1 MAMTVGRASRLSV
14 VIGGMTLI
22 LALGVAS
29 SASADN
35 CSAVGNFTFTLA
47 GGSGFL
53 RLSADGT
60 VEMDYVPGHGL
71 CDVCLTAGRAFNG
84 TYRTF
89 ATDQGCY
96 FEIKLSTP
104 PPSAHTDTIGGV
116 VAFEGRQLL
125 FMAST
130 SPDFGIGIAVRNDAL
145 TGR

>member
-14 VIGGMTLI
+14 AIGAMTLV
-22 LALGVAS
+22 LALSVAS

-35 CSAVGNFTFTLA
+35 CSAVGHFTFTLA
-47 GGSGFL
+47 GGSGF
-53 RLSADGT
+53 RPLSADGT
-60 VEMDYVPGHGL
+60 VEMVYVPGHGL

-104 PPSAHTDTIGGV
+104 P
-116 VAFEGRQLL
+116 
-125 FMAST
+125 
-130 SPDFGIGIAVRNDAL
+130 
-145 TGR
+145 